1 MMITNGNCER
11 FESDESK
18 ANANIHRFEREN
30 LIAGIIPWYFS
41 RLWDITS
48 LLIYFPDRKKLEGYT
63 MHLREASYLPS
74 NLNLQH
80 THKKMQSLTNELHEK
95 HHHQKKG

>member
-48 LLIYFPDRKKLEGYT
+48 LLIYFPDRK
-63 MHLREASYLPS
+63 
-74 NLNLQH
+74 
-80 THKKMQSLTNELHEK
+80 
-95 HHHQKKG
+95 